1 MGKIA
6 FIGAGNMAR
15 AMILGLIESGVNAAE
30 IIGTTASE
38 ASAQALHDATGIT
51 TSTDNQ
57 HAVESAETVILAV
70 KPQKMRDVCQA
81 LKHVT
86 GLEQKLFISVA
97 AGITSDSM
105 ARWLGKPSLAI
116 IRSMPNTP
124 AQIQLGAIGA
134 YANANTSAEQRETAH
149 RVLSSMGLAVWVEAE
164 AQIDAVTAL
173 SGSGAAYVYLLCELM
188 QNAGEKLG
196 LPADVS
202 AQLAAQ
208 TFKGAGAMLIDSQIA
223 AKQLRINVT
232 SPNGTTEQALKVFA
246 NRQLDAIVLEA
257 MSAANQRSQ
266 KLAAELGS
274 QE

>member
-1 MGKIA
+1 
-6 FIGAGNMAR
+6 MAR
-15 AMILGLIESGVNAAE
+15 AMIFGLIESGVSAAD

-38 ASAQALHDATGIT
+38 ASAQALHDATGIAT
-51 TSTDNQ
+51 GTDNQ
-57 HAVESAETVILAV
+57 HAVASAETVILAV

-81 LKHVT
+81 LQRVS
-86 GLEQKLFISVA
+86 GLENKLFISVA

-105 ARWLGKPSLAI
+105 AHWLGNPTLAI

-134 YANANTSAEQRETAH
+134 YANANTSAEQRDTAH

-173 SGSGAAYVYLLCELM
+173 SGSGAAYVYLFCELM
-188 QNAGEKLG
+188 QNAGEQLG
-196 LPADVS
+196 LSADIS

-208 TFKGAGAMLIDSQIA
+208 TFKGAGAMLVDSQIT

-266 KLAAELGS
+266 QLAAELGS